1 MIVDLISSRPRLNME
16 ASMYCESY
24 SAETDVLNEK
34 AELMAEFISMQKKS
48 EYAENKNVQ
57 DYLERKIRVMQENVD

>member
-1 MIVDLISSRPRLNME
+1 METYEHIVDPLESQRVLQMIVDLISARPRLNME

-34 AELMAEFISMQKKS
+34 ADLMSEFINM
-48 EYAENKNVQ
+48 
-57 DYLERKIRVMQENVD
+57 